1 MTWRNTKR
9 NGIKPIPTT
18 VNNIQF
24 DSRYEAGVY
33 LQLVRR
39 YGSQSI
45 TTQHPLLLKP
55 ETGLFKKLEW
65 KVDFKVHFKGEDYYY
80 EAKGFMTEEFRLKM
94 QLLEW
99 RNPYAYSRLI
109 IVCHKSK
116 RLTISR
122 KLKLP
127 LTRVIT
133 KADIKSHDV
142 SFIGEE

>member
-1 MTWRNTKR
+1 MTWKNTKR

-24 DSRYEAGVY
+24 DSRYEAEVY

-39 YGSQSI
+39 YGSQAI
-45 TTQHPLLLKP
+45 ATHFKIPLKP
-55 ETGLFKKLEW
+55 KTEVFKELSW
-65 KVDFKVHFKGEDYYY
+65 AVDFFVDYKGEGLLY
-80 EAKGFMTEEFRLKM
+80 EAKGFMTEEFRVKM